1 MVCLDSQTMSV
12 ELNFGEQLEDPWIY
26 MPTKN
31 LCILEQQ
38 FV

>member
-1 MVCLDSQTMSV
+1 MDCLDSQTVFV
-12 ELNFGEQLEDPWIY
+12 ELNFGEQLEDPRIY
-26 MPTKN
+26 MPTKI